1 MARVIIIIVV
11 ILVLLGG
18 AAYAVAHFMPGVLPP
33 AISTLLGVPPSE
45 EATHDDAPEIHP
57 QDTTLV
63 NIDPITIPLFT
74 DGEVDRFLIIHLY
87 LEVRSGPDVGKVNQ
101 LMTRIVD
108 VIITHTLALAA
119 LDIEP
124 GIKDRQFLK
133 ERLQEKIDQTVGDD
147 LVVDILF
154 QNLFERPLG

>member
-1 MARVIIIIVV
+1 MVRVVIIIVV

-18 AAYAVAHFMPGVLPP
+18 GAFGVAHLMPGVLPP

-45 EATHDDAPEIHP
+45 EAEHDDVPEVHP

-63 NIDPITIPLFT
+63 NVEPITIPLFT

-87 LEVRSGPDVGKVNQ
+87 LEVRTGPDVGRVNQ

-119 LDIEP
+119 LDIDP
-124 GIKDRQFLK
+124 GIKDRNFLK